1 MRLRI
6 ESERVALPHN
16 SSEEQQPLSP
26 ASDYAFLDTI
36 LEHNGKGEIL
46 HDDFTVL
53 RAPDHDVTSS
63 GLAFF
68 SDQKIRSLSQKLGNK
83 ILKNLVE
90 RIEEVIQGRIVIRD
104 TSSMS
109 AVEFRRPVLSRT
121 LSAKLARTYIE
132 SYFYHLHP
140 VFPFMDRA
148 EFEKASGLD
157 LANPSASDAAF
168 SALYHSILALGCQFH
183 ERHNFD
189 PGQGEAWYLF
199 QVSLGYIPDI
209 LAPRE
214 SLTGLQA
221 LIAMPQSIFANT
233 TCCLQVD
240 EMLLMEATRMALAL
254 RYHRAV
260 GNNEH
265 HYNSA
270 CRRTFWVVY
279 CMEKHMTFQNQR
291 ASMIPDCDIGCPV
304 PETPEAIFGGF
315 NWFFSTARFSRILSR
330 AYTTLFSISAMT
342 HSVQSS
348 RSSLSKIEEQVENWR
363 MTVPVE
369 FRPGCPVDL
378 HRLPSLSAKTVILQT
393 HFAYYALVIALS
405 RLKLY
410 LNSREPAA
418 QFQEARCKLLN
429 AARTVIEM
437 TQYNEVA
444 SYTPLF
450 VPASLPLA
458 ALFILFEFVIRN
470 PTHPETHISLSLLD
484 VAAGHFGLLHYT
496 SGGSLP
502 SSMVAEFADIARQHV
517 RDSSSSLDHPSGG
530 RSGRELSNAPFVSEG
545 SERSDGVGFQADPA
559 VSSEYALDLGQGFD
573 TIALPDLDFRT
584 LFGSVLPD
592 LGVD

>member
-1 MRLRI
+1 
-6 ESERVALPHN
+6 
-16 SSEEQQPLSP
+16 
-26 ASDYAFLDTI
+26 
-36 LEHNGKGEIL
+36 
-46 HDDFTVL
+46 
-53 RAPDHDVTSS
+53 
-63 GLAFF
+63 
-68 SDQKIRSLSQKLGNK
+68 
-83 ILKNLVE
+83 
-90 RIEEVIQGRIVIRD
+90 
-104 TSSMS
+104 MS

-121 LSAKLARTYIE
+121 LPAELARTYIE
-132 SYFYHLHP
+132 SYFAHLHP
-140 VFPFMDRA
+140 VFPFVDRA
-148 EFEKASGLD
+148 EFEEKASVLD
-157 LANPSASDAAF
+157 LSNPSASDAAF

-221 LIAMPQSIFANT
+221 LVAMPQSIFANT

-240 EMLLMEATRMALAL
+240 EMLLMEATRMALSL

-265 HYNSA
+265 RYNSA

-378 HRLPSLSAKTVILQT
+378 HRLPSLSVKTVILRT

-437 TQYNEVA
+437 TQYIEVA

-450 VPASLPLA
+450 ILAYLPLA
-458 ALFILFEFVIRN
+458 ALFILFEFVIHN
-470 PTHPETHISLSLLD
+470 PTHPETHINLSLLD

-517 RDSSSSLDHPSGG
+517 RDSSSSLDHQQPKTGFDMDHPSGG
-530 RSGRELSNAPFVSEG
+530 RSAREFSNAPLVSEG
-545 SERSDGVGFQADPA
+545 FESNDGVGFQADTA
-559 VSSEYALDLGQGFD
+559 VSGEYALDLGQGFD